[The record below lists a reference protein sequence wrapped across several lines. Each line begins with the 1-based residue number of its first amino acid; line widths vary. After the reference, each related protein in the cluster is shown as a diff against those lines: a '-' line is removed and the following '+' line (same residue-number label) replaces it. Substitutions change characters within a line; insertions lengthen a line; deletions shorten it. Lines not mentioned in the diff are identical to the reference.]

1 MAKKISKWKK
11 FKRFL
16 KRNMTPT
23 WARHFSYQVFA
34 LLTSVAMIVGV
45 ADYAVTKSY
54 DERKLSFMD
63 DFTITA
69 HTGAYD
75 TEMNTLEAVKA
86 AIKNN
91 AEIIELDIRQ
101 RPDKTLVMSHDIVVT
116 NNDGAPLEDAL
127 ALIKDTPDMQIN
139 FDIKETRVL
148 NSLHALLVDYNLLDR
163 SFLTGIEVINVKAVK
178 DSNCANMDYYLNYKP
193 SKFKAFS
200 DDYRQKIIKLLEDT
214 GAIGINCN
222 YKFAGSQLSNLLHK
236 KGYKLSVW
244 TVDLTYDIVI
254 RRWRYA
260 GVAQLVE
267 QLICNQQVR
276 GSSPFTSSNMEEFPS
291 GQREQ
296 TVNLSLFSFG
306 GSNPP
311 SSTK

>member
-200 DDYRQKIIKLLEDT
+200 DDYRQKLLSFWKIRAQSALTVTINLPVLSFQIFFIKRDINFLFGLLIPSVT
-214 GAIGINCN
+214 
-222 YKFAGSQLSNLLHK
+222 QK
-236 KGYKLSVW
+236 K
-244 TVDLTYDIVI
+244 
-254 RRWRYA
+254 
-260 GVAQLVE
+260 
-267 QLICNQQVR
+267 C
-276 GSSPFTSSNMEEFPS
+276 
-291 GQREQ
+291 
-296 TVNLSLFSFG
+296 LSLSLIILRLKT
-306 GSNPP
+306 P
-311 SSTK
+311 K

>member
-34 LLTSVAMIVGV
+34 LLTSIAMIVGV

-101 RPDKTLVMSHDIVVT
+101 RPNKTLVMSHDIVVT
-116 NNDGAPLEDAL
+116 NNDGSPLEDAL

-148 NSLHALLVDYNLLDR
+148 NSLHALLVDYNLPQSAITFLIISGSLVVILSGLMTSIFFALR
-163 SFLTGIEVINVKAVK
+163 SVSTVQTESLYPFL
-178 DSNCANMDYYLNYKP
+178 
-193 SKFKAFS
+193 
-200 DDYRQKIIKLLEDT
+200 
-214 GAIGINCN
+214 
-222 YKFAGSQLSNLLHK
+222 
-236 KGYKLSVW
+236 
-244 TVDLTYDIVI
+244 
-254 RRWRYA
+254 
-260 GVAQLVE
+260 
-267 QLICNQQVR
+267 
-276 GSSPFTSSNMEEFPS
+276 
-291 GQREQ
+291 
-296 TVNLSLFSFG
+296 
-306 GSNPP
+306 
-311 SSTK
+311 

>member
-23 WARHFSYQVFA
+23 WAKHFSYQVFA
-34 LLTSVAMIVGV
+34 FLTSVAMIVGV

-54 DERKLSFMD
+54 DERKLTFMD

-69 HTGAYD
+69 HTGAYG
-75 TEMNTLEAVKA
+75 TEMNSIEAVEA

-91 AEIIELDIRQ
+91 VQILEVDVRQ
-101 RPDKTLVMSHDIVVT
+101 RPNGTLVMSHELVVT
-116 NNDGAPLEDAL
+116 NNDGTPLEDAL
-127 ALIKDTPDMQIN
+127 KLIKEKEDMQIN

-148 NSLHALLVDYNLLDR
+148 NDLHALLVDYNLLDR
-163 SFLTGIEVINVKAVK
+163 SFLTGIEQINVKAVK

-200 DDYRQKIIKLLEDT
+200 DDYRQKIIRLLEDT
-214 GAIGINCN
+214 GAVGINCN

-244 TVDLTYDIVI
+244 TVDSERSAKKMLVI
-254 RRWRYA
+254 KPDN
-260 GVAQLVE
+260 
-267 QLICNQQVR
+267 I
-276 GSSPFTSSNMEEFPS
+276 T
-291 GQREQ
+291 
-296 TVNLSLFSFG
+296 
-306 GSNPP
+306 
-311 SSTK
+311 TKDPDMINSVINSWGK

>member
-23 WARHFSYQVFA
+23 WAKHFSYQVFA
-34 LLTSVAMIVGV
+34 FLTSVAMIVGV

-54 DERKLSFMD
+54 DERKLTFMD

-69 HTGAYD
+69 HTGAYG
-75 TEMNTLEAVKA
+75 TEMNSIEAVEA

-91 AEIIELDIRQ
+91 VQILEVDVRQ
-101 RPDKTLVMSHDIVVT
+101 RPNGTLVMSHDLVVT

-127 ALIKDTPDMQIN
+127 KLIKEKEDMQIN

-148 NSLHALLVDYNLLDR
+148 NALHALLVDYNLLDR
-163 SFLTGIEVINVKAVK
+163 SFLTGIEQINVKAVK

-200 DDYRQKIIKLLEDT
+200 DDYRQKIIRLLEDT
-214 GAIGINCN
+214 GAVGINCN

-244 TVDLTYDIVI
+244 TVDSERSAKKMLVI
-254 RRWRYA
+254 KPDN
-260 GVAQLVE
+260 
-267 QLICNQQVR
+267 I
-276 GSSPFTSSNMEEFPS
+276 T
-291 GQREQ
+291 
-296 TVNLSLFSFG
+296 
-306 GSNPP
+306 
-311 SSTK
+311 TKDPDMINSVINNWGK

>member
-1 MAKKISKWKK
+1 
-11 FKRFL
+11 
-16 KRNMTPT
+16 
-23 WARHFSYQVFA
+23 
-34 LLTSVAMIVGV
+34 
-45 ADYAVTKSY
+45 
-54 DERKLSFMD
+54 
-63 DFTITA
+63 
-69 HTGAYD
+69 
-75 TEMNTLEAVKA
+75 MNTLEAVKA

-214 GAIGINCN
+214 AQSALTVTINLP
-222 YKFAGSQLSNLLHK
+222 ALSFQIFFIKRDINFLFGLLIPSVTQK
-236 KGYKLSVW
+236 K
-244 TVDLTYDIVI
+244 
-254 RRWRYA
+254 
-260 GVAQLVE
+260 
-267 QLICNQQVR
+267 C
-276 GSSPFTSSNMEEFPS
+276 
-291 GQREQ
+291 
-296 TVNLSLFSFG
+296 LSLSLIILR
-306 GSNPP
+306 PKTP
-311 SSTK
+311 K